1 MYVNVSFK
9 KVLIRVFC
17 RLPLCK
23 ITQSPAETVRK
34 RGIGRDGQA
43 FKRAPASNGPA
54 LDALPP
60 SLPAVPRRFFRK
72 LDGRCCSAKLALK
85 CLPGS
90 PVSLTTQSNHIRSL
104 YLCPRQVRQSS
115 CVHPPLYLWCWS
127 PSGGKWESRKYS
139 GCLEKTTSADN
150 PAVWLWAGWGE
161 GAVGGTGGVSELNRC
176 LRQPASLHLY
186 ESS

>member
-1 MYVNVSFK
+1 MG
-9 KVLIRVFC
+9 
-17 RLPLCK
+17 
-23 ITQSPAETVRK
+23 ARK
-34 RGIGRDGQA
+34 REKHRGGRAGGHA
-43 FKRAPASNGPA
+43 FKRAPASNRPA

-60 SLPAVPRRFFRK
+60 SLPAVPCRSFRK

-85 CLPGS
+85 CLSGS

-104 YLCPRQVRQSS
+104 YLCPRQVRQCS

-127 PSGGKWESRKYS
+127 PSGGKWESRKCS

-150 PAVWLWAGWGE
+150 PAVCLWAEWGE
-161 GAVGGTGGVSELNRC
+161 GPGGVSKLNRC
-176 LRQPASLHLY
+176 LGQPASLHLY

>member
-1 MYVNVSFK
+1 MCFADCCFVKQY
-9 KVLIRVFC
+9 RA
-17 RLPLCK
+17 LPRWLVRGGSERERE
-23 ITQSPAETVRK
+23 TQRRA
-34 RGIGRDGQA
+34 GGRA
-43 FKRAPASNGPA
+43 FKRAPASNRPA

-60 SLPAVPRRFFRK
+60 SLPAVPRRSFRK

-85 CLPGS
+85 CLSGS

-104 YLCPRQVRQSS
+104 YLCPRQVRQCS

-127 PSGGKWESRKYS
+127 PSGGKWESRKCS

-150 PAVWLWAGWGE
+150 PAVCLWAEWGE
-161 GAVGGTGGVSELNRC
+161 GPGGVSELNRC